1 MRKMIIIGAIAA
13 VSLLSRRAARGCG
26 QFSFERMIERMPDD
40 APPKWMFQN
49 ISAIRANT
57 EQILERLPAEQTAM
71 TKSRE
76 HTFA

>member
-13 VSLLSRRAARGCG
+13 VSLLARRAARGCG
-26 QFSFERMIERMPDD
+26 QFSFERMIDD